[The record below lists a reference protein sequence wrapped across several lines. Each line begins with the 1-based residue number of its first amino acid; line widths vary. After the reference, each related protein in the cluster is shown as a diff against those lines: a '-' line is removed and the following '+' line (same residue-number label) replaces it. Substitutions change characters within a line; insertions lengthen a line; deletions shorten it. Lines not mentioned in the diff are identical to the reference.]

1 MVSGVMW
8 MRMLKHVA
16 LVCLAMASASTTA
29 AQFDES
35 TAPEPAPTV
44 TQPTVTRE
52 MIEAPPPEELV
63 RDESHQGVKI
73 GFTWALQVGVPIFL
87 DVDRDVVKAGGD
99 VSFFAAADFGFAMV
113 GGGFGVGWN
122 RINLNNQD
130 MIPFTGRSPLTRVFL
145 SIPDIRFQW
154 DDLKVVLPYLG
165 ASFDMNFWNFR
176 ETADGCI
183 DFYCTD
189 VSVYRFTPGVTARI
203 GLGFEVSN
211 NIYIDT
217 GLRYSFS
224 GEGNFFQQTQQW
236 LTPYFGVLIRA
247 R

>member
-1 MVSGVMW
+1 
-8 MRMLKHVA
+8 MRIVTLQ
-16 LVCLAMASASTTA
+16 LVGLTCLAMTSPSSVR
-29 AQFDES
+29 AQLDES
-35 TAPEPAPTV
+35 VAPKPAPTV
-44 TQPTVTRE
+44 THPTVTRE
-52 MIEAPPPEELV
+52 MIEAPLPEELI
-63 RDESHQGVKI
+63 RDEPQDGVNV

-99 VSFFAAADFGFAMV
+99 VSFFAAADFGFTTL

-122 RINLNNQD
+122 RIDLNNQD
-130 MIPFTGRSPLTRVFL
+130 EIPFTGRSPLTRVFL

-176 ETADGCI
+176 QTEEGCI

-189 VSVYRFTPGVTARI
+189 VSVYRFTPGVTVRG
-203 GLGFEVSN
+203 GLGFEIAH
-211 NIYIDT
+211 NIYIDA
-217 GLRYSFS
+217 GLRFSFS
-224 GEGNFFQQTQQW
+224 GEGNFFEQTQQW
-236 LTPYFGVLIRA
+236 LTPYFGALIRT